1 MKKSICLFLALCIL
15 LSLCACGKTESAD
28 TLAEAEPEMV
38 ESWIAETIPAPA
50 YADGWNG
57 MTEEFSLWDGKL
69 FYTTLV
75 DEKPGVVYYDTS
87 SCEWDRIHY
96 DTADLGELS
105 TMRFVSVTESVLW
118 ALLINYAIDRDEE
131 CYLLRCDLRNGTE
144 AQRVRIP
151 FAPQESSERWRQDF
165 VCVHAL
171 SAERALLCD
180 GNYGYAVNAQ
190 GELLDT
196 IDLGGRWPAEF
207 CRMDGYLY
215 FRGEKGGLQ
224 RLDPEKLTFEEEV
237 EGDSI
242 FHGESENGHMLVVDE
257 KKTMTVCRPGE
268 GSAALFSLSDVA
280 VDEQS
285 LAGARYSETAAGDFY
300 YPYEKGLVHVY
311 RTLIRPQTE
320 LKLLVMV
327 EKNELI
333 PDDLQGSCRYLNVI
347 QYFNST
353 HPDYKI
359 QVTSIVGSKEELQ
372 RKMIEVI
379 NSDEYDLI
387 DTGVLPEGALDS
399 SLLTDLMPYLENDP
413 GISRED
419 FIPNIFNGMLRD
431 GKLYAAIPYVTLM
444 TWGMRRDMYPGKE
457 NWTPDY
463 ARQMIENRGG
473 NQAFFWTITPEFMN
487 WLISHYCT
495 AEFVDT
501 EEARCSFDDG
511 RFASWLRLLKE
522 IPYCTEYSADP
533 CLFGIKFELGDN
545 PGFDIKL
552 NVKSEEYIYAGFPGS
567 SGNGSYFSRV
577 GMNAFGYITDDQSN
591 IQIGIMAGSQ
601 RKEQAWDFV
610 RVMLQQCNGREIPVL
625 KDRFEERLRSML
637 RDEEAHGFRISTQED
652 IDTLRSLVYET
663 DAFVH
668 EDASLL
674 NLINGVISDY
684 MEGRYTAEEAAANL
698 QSRASLYV
706 SEQYG

>member
-1 MKKSICLFLALCIL
+1 
-15 LSLCACGKTESAD
+15 
-28 TLAEAEPEMV
+28 
-38 ESWIAETIPAPA
+38 
-50 YADGWNG
+50 
-57 MTEEFSLWDGKL
+57 
-69 FYTTLV
+69 
-75 DEKPGVVYYDTS
+75 
-87 SCEWDRIHY
+87 
-96 DTADLGELS
+96 
-105 TMRFVSVTESVLW
+105 
-118 ALLINYAIDRDEE
+118 
-131 CYLLRCDLRNGTE
+131 
-144 AQRVRIP
+144 
-151 FAPQESSERWRQDF
+151 
-165 VCVHAL
+165 
-171 SAERALLCD
+171 
-180 GNYGYAVNAQ
+180 
-190 GELLDT
+190 
-196 IDLGGRWPAEF
+196 
-207 CRMDGYLY
+207 
-215 FRGEKGGLQ
+215 
-224 RLDPEKLTFEEEV
+224 
-237 EGDSI
+237 
-242 FHGESENGHMLVVDE
+242 
-257 KKTMTVCRPGE
+257 
-268 GSAALFSLSDVA
+268 
-280 VDEQS
+280 
-285 LAGARYSETAAGDFY
+285 
-300 YPYEKGLVHVY
+300 
-311 RTLIRPQTE
+311 
-320 LKLLVMV
+320 
-327 EKNELI
+327 
-333 PDDLQGSCRYLNVI
+333 
-347 QYFNST
+347 
-353 HPDYKI
+353 
-359 QVTSIVGSKEELQ
+359 
-372 RKMIEVI
+372 
-379 NSDEYDLI
+379 
-387 DTGVLPEGALDS
+387 
-399 SLLTDLMPYLENDP
+399 
-413 GISRED
+413 
-419 FIPNIFNGMLRD
+419 
-431 GKLYAAIPYVTLM
+431 M

-463 ARQMIENRGG
+463 ARQMIENRGD

-501 EEARCSFDDG
+501 EKARCSFDDG

-601 RKEQAWDFV
+601 HKEQAWDFV
-610 RVMLQQCNGREIPVL
+610 RVMLQQCKGREIPVL